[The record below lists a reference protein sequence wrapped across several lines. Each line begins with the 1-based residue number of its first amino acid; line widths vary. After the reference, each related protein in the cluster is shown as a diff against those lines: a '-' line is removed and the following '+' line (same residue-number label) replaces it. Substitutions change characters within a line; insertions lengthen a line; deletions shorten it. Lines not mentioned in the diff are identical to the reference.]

1 MTYNTPVGGIGAGAL
16 GTGAMA
22 TLTWGNA
29 CGLPPMAVFVLV
41 MAGVAVCT
49 IVPRRRAAMRHVNP
63 AAVRAERQR

>member
-1 MTYNTPVGGIGAGAL
+1 MSSTGRRDRSSAL

-22 TLTWGNA
+22 TLTWGN
-29 CGLPPMAVFVLV
+29 GGWLLMAVFVLV

-63 AAVRAERQR
+63 AAVR